1 MPSPL
6 IIQVILDDDKY
17 CGHGRCQALCPEVFD
32 EDEAGYAVLRMH
44 QLPHGLEKT
53 ARQALENCPEQA
65 IELIKEEPPC

>member
-6 IIQVILDDDKY
+6 IIQVILDDDKC

-44 QLPHGLEKT
+44 HELRIREICHKMGRRNLFNVEERR
-53 ARQALENCPEQA
+53 ARRRDFE
-65 IELIKEEPPC
+65 